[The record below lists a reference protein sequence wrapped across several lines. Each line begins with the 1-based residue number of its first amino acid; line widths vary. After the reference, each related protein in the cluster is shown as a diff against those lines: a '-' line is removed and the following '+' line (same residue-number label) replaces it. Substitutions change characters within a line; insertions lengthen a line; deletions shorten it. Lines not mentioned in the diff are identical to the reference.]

1 MSSPTPETN
10 GTLADQSAAE
20 PAPAAHVTTE
30 PTATEPASAPPETGY
45 VALIQLP
52 APSTPSEP
60 AELAIRGIIAKYAK
74 AFSIQDQRVRNDEPD
89 SVHQMRVAA
98 RKLRSALKAF
108 KPLFDEEWAD
118 SLRTEL
124 GWAAG
129 ELGAARD
136 TEVIAERLERHS
148 QDLGLADAQR
158 VSAAITPFLAIRAAA
173 AREHA
178 LAFLDTP
185 RHDRLL
191 AALVSATNEPQ
202 LTPLAAQPAREV
214 LPELVSHTFRK
225 LEGQVH
231 ELQMD
236 GPAESWHK
244 ARITAKR
251 VRYSADALK
260 IVFAGS
266 AQRLDYAMS
275 EITDILGDHQDAC
288 IAQDVLK
295 ELAATEGIDGQTGF
309 SLGLAHELEYKTEI
323 HDRTVF
329 HRTWPEVQ
337 RIYRHTQ
344 LG

>member
-1 MSSPTPETN
+1 MSQELSE
-10 GTLADQSAAE
+10 
-20 PAPAAHVTTE
+20 
-30 PTATEPASAPPETGY
+30 PETGF
-45 VALIQLP
+45 VALIQIP
-52 APSTPSEP
+52 ESSTPSD
-60 AELAIRGIIAKYAK
+60 AAALAIRGIIAKYAK
-74 AFSIQDQRVRNDEPD
+74 AFAVQDIRVRNDEPD

-108 KPLFDEEWAD
+108 KPLFDEAWAN

-148 QDLGLADAQR
+148 HDLNTPDAQR
-158 VSAAITPFLAIRAAA
+158 VRAAMQPFIA
-173 AREHA
+173 ARATQAREHA
-178 LAFLDTP
+178 LTFLDTP
-185 RHDRLL
+185 RHDALL
-191 AALVSATNEPQ
+191 NQLVAATNEPK
-202 LTPLAAQPAREV
+202 LTGLADEPAREI
-214 LPELVSHTFRK
+214 LPELVNRSFRK
-225 LEGQVH
+225 LQRQVH
-231 ELQMD
+231 ELRMD
-236 GPAESWHK
+236 GPAESWHQ

-260 IVFAGS
+260 VVFNGP

-295 ELAATEGIDGQTGF
+295 ELAATEGIDGPTGF
-309 SLGLAHELEYKTEI
+309 SLGLAHEREYETEV
-323 HDRTVF
+323 HDRTEF
-329 HRTWPEVQ
+329 ERIWPEVQ

>member
-1 MSSPTPETN
+1 MTSGSGGTMDVPETKQ
-10 GTLADQSAAE
+10 A
-20 PAPAAHVTTE
+20 TE
-30 PTATEPASAPPETGY
+30 PTGALGITEPLVPETGY

-52 APSTPSEP
+52 EQSTPSDS
-60 AELAIRGIIAKYAK
+60 AALAVRGIIAKYAK
-74 AFSIQDQRVRNDEPD
+74 AFALQDQRVRADEPD

-108 KPLFDEEWAD
+108 KPLFDEEWATA
-118 SLRTEL
+118 LRTEL

-148 QDLGLADAQR
+148 HDLNTADAER
-158 VSAAITPFLAIRAAA
+158 VRKVIGPYLESRASE

-185 RHDRLL
+185 RHDALL
-191 AALVSATNEPQ
+191 DSLVQATNNPR
-202 LTPLAAQPAREV
+202 LTTLTDQPAREV
-214 LPELVSHTFRK
+214 MPELVNSSFRK
-225 LEGQVH
+225 LERQVH
-231 ELQMD
+231 ELRMD
-236 GPAESWHK
+236 GPAEVWHK

-260 IVFAGS
+260 TVFNGP

-295 ELAATEGIDGQTGF
+295 ELAATDGIDGPTGF
-309 SLGLAHELEYKTEI
+309 SLGLAHEREYETEI
-323 HDRTVF
+323 HDRTEFERV
-329 HRTWPEVQ
+329 WPEIQ
-337 RIYRHTQ
+337 RVFRHTQ